1 MATQGLPLEK
11 ENIFLSLPFA
21 ADVHIQALLFVPH
34 MPYQIQQWAGF
45 SFPKPILACLASMS
59 TFPLGHTY
67 LLPLLIFFL
76 YIFKSGDPL
85 S

>member
-45 SFPKPILACLASMS
+45 SFPKPIHGMLGQYVYIPPGSHVPASTS
-59 TFPLGHTY
+59 Y
-67 LLPLLIFFL
+67 ILPL
-76 YIFKSGDPL
+76 YI
-85 S
+85 